1 MHRFLKPFF
10 ALALMASLAVPA
22 QAYRAAVVTSALT
35 NTVVAVNPGY
45 TNFSYMQCY
54 NPAAAASYVQVFN
67 AIPGNVTL
75 GTTVPAIIIPMGTL
89 QATNFAFADQ
99 GLTLPVAMSVAA
111 TTTATGSTAPAT
123 AVTCTF
129 GYN

>member
-1 MHRFLKPFF
+1 MKRILLSLALLAALTTS
-10 ALALMASLAVPA
+10 ALALRSSVA
-22 QAYRAAVVTSALT
+22 TSALT

-67 AIPGNVTL
+67 ATPANVTL
-75 GTTVPAIIIPMGTL
+75 GTTAPAIIIPMGTL
-89 QATNFAFADQ
+89 ATASFAFADQ

-123 AVTCTF
+123 AITCTF
-129 GYN
+129 GFN